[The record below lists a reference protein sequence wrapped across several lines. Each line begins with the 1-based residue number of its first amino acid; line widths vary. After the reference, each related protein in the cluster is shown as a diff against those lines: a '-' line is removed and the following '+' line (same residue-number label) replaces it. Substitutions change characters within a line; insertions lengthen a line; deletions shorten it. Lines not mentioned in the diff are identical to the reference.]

1 MSDLTH
7 AFIIDRASKSTAV
20 AVTFTALWT
29 WEEKTPAQHDAQR
42 VGVEAADALAA
53 TKQAAMLGARANF
66 DNALDQYH
74 LWTAQALGMA
84 RNKARGDAGKR
95 ATLSTLGAGSSS
107 RTGIREEGKRWLAW
121 WLQFDP
127 AWVPLTGLTPA
138 AFTALKVQIEGV
150 DNPGGVSTPGLA
162 DLYDT
167 KHGEWRAQVET
178 ADGLALALEDI
189 NEAWYAAA
197 TLVFPAGTP
206 QGDLIRGQVPT
217 TYTPG
222 GGPPAPPPPT
232 AVPATPVN
240 VTYSQE
246 NPGDAVAAGADAVAD
261 AVARIYARLVGE
273 TGDPVLVATAGTLPT
288 SFTLAPGDWEL
299 TMTYG
304 NAAGESAPTAPVV
317 LTVA

>member
-217 TYTPG
+217 TYN
-222 GGPPAPPPPT
+222 PPT
-232 AVPATPVN
+232 TP
-240 VTYSQE
+240 
-246 NPGDAVAAGADAVAD
+246 PGICTITEASSEASGE
-261 AVARIYARLVGE
+261 ARLKAVCPGATRYDWERE
-273 TGDPVLVATAGTLPT
+273 TAPGVWEVLATGTPLSILVALGLPQ
-288 SFTLAPGDWEL
+288 
-299 TMTYG
+299 G
-304 NAAGESAPTAPVV
+304 NMKFRAKGKNIIGASEWSEPAEITIQG
-317 LTVA
+317 